1 MPRIAA
7 GKRREPAKRTRPRLT
22 HPRRSSIRASALSLA
37 GHPAERG
44 NPASR
49 TLGVSYLACASI
61 GEKSR
66 GGGRRVLSSIE
77 QAPRLV
83 DYKGLL
89 DQTPLLSLLQSMQAQ
104 RATGTLQVR
113 SGGEAFSLF
122 FLFGHLFH
130 AYGNGSQ
137 GEEAVFEPLAWRQGD
152 YTFDPKS
159 KLPTEETI
167 TAPTADILAEAKRRG
182 VPGAD
187 NGPVA
192 AIRSPAPPAAAP
204 APAAPVPHQV
214 SERAVVSQQPQVAP
228 QATAEEGPPPTELY
242 PLPVGKLVYESLKTA
257 FVDFPKLLRSLSTD
271 RLTGYLRLTGQ
282 ASRGMILFYQGS
294 LIESFYEG
302 GAVVSTGRTAFS
314 LFKNDVDRGE
324 GSMDVIELTAEV
336 VTAIYQLLTAPTI
349 LQGLLARFVDV
360 RALLQYLQEE
370 KIHGSLLVRAPDE
383 MGIILLRDGQL
394 LGAFTR
400 GQPQLVQDPEVVTR
414 LCADTKT
421 RIEVKA
427 VADLEEP
434 ASVSLEEML
443 AMTPSVPST
452 VYRPAPAPA
461 QAGSAA
467 QAPPPQRVPSYQ
479 PAPQPAQAPAAGEP
493 DIDWPSLMSQLNQMA
508 DNALQNRSKKVKEM
522 LGSTEHNVDALD
534 RTIDRI
540 SQTSIMFVDPARLTN
555 LANEMR
561 QLLEEQR

>member
-1 MPRIAA
+1 
-7 GKRREPAKRTRPRLT
+7 L
-22 HPRRSSIRASALSLA
+22 
-37 GHPAERG
+37 
-44 NPASR
+44 
-49 TLGVSYLACASI
+49 VST
-61 GEKSR
+61 
-66 GGGRRVLSSIE
+66 IE
-77 QAPRLV
+77 QAP
-83 DYKGLL
+83 GLL
-89 DQTPLLSLLQSMQAQ
+89 DNRGTLNQTPLLTLLQSKQAQ

-113 SGGEAFSLF
+113 NGGEAYSLF

-137 GEEAVFEPLAWRQGD
+137 GEDAVFTPLSWRQGD
-152 YTFDPKS
+152 YSFDPKS

-187 NGPVA
+187 NGPA
-192 AIRSPAPPAAAP
+192 PAREAQAPTQGTAPAPPP
-204 APAAPVPHQV
+204 PPQPQV
-214 SERAVVSQQPQVAP
+214 SERPVMSQPQAAQP
-228 QATAEEGPPPTELY
+228 PAEEGPPATELY

-257 FVDFPKLLRSLSTD
+257 FVDFPKLLRSLSSD
-271 RLTGYLRLTGQ
+271 RLTGYLRLTGL

-294 LIESFYEG
+294 LIESFYDG

-349 LQGLLARFVDV
+349 LQGLLARFVDI

-383 MGIILLRDGQL
+383 MGIVLLRDGEL

-400 GQPQLVQDPEVVTR
+400 GQPQLVQDPEIVTR
-414 LCADTKT
+414 LCADSKT

-443 AMTPSVPST
+443 AMTPSVAST
-452 VYRPAPAPA
+452 VYRPAPPPA
-461 QAGSAA
+461 QAGPAA
-467 QAPPPQRVPSYQ
+467 QPATPQRAPSYQ
-479 PAPQPAQAPAAGEP
+479 PAPQPAAPPAAGEP
-493 DIDWPSLMSQLNQMA
+493 DIDWASLMSQLNQMS

-522 LGSTEHNVDALD
+522 LGSTDHNVDSLD

>member
-1 MPRIAA
+1 MS
-7 GKRREPAKRTRPRLT
+7 T
-22 HPRRSSIRASALSLA
+22 
-37 GHPAERG
+37 
-44 NPASR
+44 
-49 TLGVSYLACASI
+49 
-61 GEKSR
+61 
-66 GGGRRVLSSIE
+66 IE
-77 QAPRLV
+77 QAP
-83 DYKGLL
+83 GLL
-89 DQTPLLSLLQSMQAQ
+89 DNRGTLNQTPLLTLLQSKQAQ

-113 SGGEAFSLF
+113 NGGEAYSLF

-137 GEEAVFEPLAWRQGD
+137 GEDAVFTPLSWRQGD
-152 YTFDPKS
+152 YSFDPKS

-187 NGPVA
+187 NGPA
-192 AIRSPAPPAAAP
+192 PAREAQAPTQAAAP
-204 APAAPVPHQV
+204 PPPPQPQV
-214 SERAVVSQQPQVAP
+214 SERPVVSQPAAAAQPPPAP
-228 QATAEEGPPPTELY
+228 EEGPPATELY

-257 FVDFPKLLRSLSTD
+257 FVDFPKLLRSLSSD
-271 RLTGYLRLTGQ
+271 RLTGYLRLTGL

-294 LIESFYEG
+294 LIESFYDG

-349 LQGLLARFVDV
+349 LQGLLARFVDI

-370 KIHGSLLVRAPDE
+370 KIHGSLLVRAPEE
-383 MGIILLRDGQL
+383 MGIVLLRDGQL

-414 LCADTKT
+414 LCADSKT

-443 AMTPSVPST
+443 AMTPSVAST
-452 VYRPAPAPA
+452 VYRPAPPPA
-461 QAGSAA
+461 QAGPAA
-467 QAPPPQRVPSYQ
+467 QPAAPQRVPSYQ
-479 PAPQPAQAPAAGEP
+479 PAPQPAAPPAAGEP
-493 DIDWPSLMSQLNQMA
+493 DIDWGSLMSQLNQMA

-522 LGSTEHNVDALD
+522 LASTDHNVDGLD

>member
-1 MPRIAA
+1 M
-7 GKRREPAKRTRPRLT
+7 
-22 HPRRSSIRASALSLA
+22 
-37 GHPAERG
+37 
-44 NPASR
+44 
-49 TLGVSYLACASI
+49 
-61 GEKSR
+61 
-66 GGGRRVLSSIE
+66 SSIE

-83 DYKGLL
+83 DNKGSL
-89 DQTPLLSLLQSMQAQ
+89 DSTPLLSLLQSMQAQ

-113 SGGEAFSLF
+113 NGGEAFSLF

-182 VPGAD
+182 VPGASD
-187 NGPVA
+187 NGAVA
-192 AIRSPAPPAAAP
+192 AARP
-204 APAAPVPHQV
+204 APAAAAAPPPPAAPA
-214 SERAVVSQQPQVAP
+214 SERPVVSQQQPAA
-228 QATAEEGPPPTELY
+228 QAQPTPDDGPPATELY

-257 FVDFPKLLRSLSTD
+257 FVDFPKLLRSLSAD
-271 RLTGYLRLTGQ
+271 HLTGYLRLTGA

-294 LIESFYEG
+294 LIESFYDG

-324 GSMDVIELTAEV
+324 GSMDVIELSAEV

-383 MGIILLRDGQL
+383 MGIVLLRDGAL

-400 GQPQLVQDPEVVTR
+400 GQPQLVQDPEIVTR
-414 LCADTKT
+414 LCADSKT

-434 ASVSLEEML
+434 ESVSLEEML
-443 AMTPSVPST
+443 AMTPSVAAT
-452 VYRPAPAPA
+452 TYRPAPAQPA
-461 QAGSAA
+461 ATSTPAAPSAPRA
-467 QAPPPQRVPSYQ
+467 QSYQ
-479 PAPQPAQAPAAGEP
+479 PAPAPAPPESNEP
-493 DIDWPSLMSQLNQMA
+493 DIDWSALMSQLNQMA
-508 DNALQNRSKKVKEM
+508 DAALQNRSKKVKEM
-522 LGSTEHNVDALD
+522 LASTEHNLDGLD

-555 LANEMR
+555 LANDMR
-561 QLLEEQR
+561 QLVEEQR

>member
-1 MPRIAA
+1 
-7 GKRREPAKRTRPRLT
+7 
-22 HPRRSSIRASALSLA
+22 
-37 GHPAERG
+37 
-44 NPASR
+44 
-49 TLGVSYLACASI
+49 V
-61 GEKSR
+61 
-66 GGGRRVLSSIE
+66 SSIE

-83 DYKGLL
+83 DYKGSL
-89 DQTPLLSLLQSMQAQ
+89 DSTPLLSLLQSMQAQ

-113 SGGEAFSLF
+113 NGGEAFSLF

-182 VPGAD
+182 VPGASD
-187 NGPVA
+187 NGTVA
-192 AIRSPAPPAAAP
+192 AATRPAP
-204 APAAPVPHQV
+204 APAAQPAPQPQV
-214 SERAVVSQQPQVAP
+214 NERPVVSQQLPPAP
-228 QATAEEGPPPTELY
+228 TAPAQPTPEDGPPATELY

-257 FVDFPKLLRSLSTD
+257 FVDFPKLLRSLSSD
-271 RLTGYLRLTGQ
+271 HLTGYLRLTGA

-294 LIESFYEG
+294 LIESFYDG

-324 GSMDVIELTAEV
+324 GSMDVIELSAEV

-360 RALLQYLQEE
+360 RALLAYLQEE

-383 MGIILLRDGQL
+383 MGIVLLRDGAL

-400 GQPQLVQDPEVVTR
+400 GQPQLMQDPEIVTR
-414 LCADTKT
+414 LCADAKT

-434 ASVSLEEML
+434 ESVSLEEML
-443 AMTPSVPST
+443 AMTPSVPAT
-452 VYRPAPAPA
+452 TYRPAPA
-461 QAGSAA
+461 
-467 QAPPPQRVPSYQ
+467 Q
-479 PAPQPAQAPAAGEP
+479 PAASPAPAAPSAPRAQNYQPTPAPAAPASNEP
-493 DIDWPSLMSQLNQMA
+493 DIDWPALMSQLNQMA
-508 DNALQNRSKKVKEM
+508 DAALQNRSKKVKEM
-522 LGSTEHNVDALD
+522 LASTEHNLDGLD

-561 QLLEEQR
+561 QLVEEQR

>member
-1 MPRIAA
+1 V
-7 GKRREPAKRTRPRLT
+7 
-22 HPRRSSIRASALSLA
+22 
-37 GHPAERG
+37 
-44 NPASR
+44 
-49 TLGVSYLACASI
+49 VS
-61 GEKSR
+61 
-66 GGGRRVLSSIE
+66 
-77 QAPRLV
+77 Q
-83 DYKGLL
+83 
-89 DQTPLLSLLQSMQAQ
+89 
-104 RATGTLQVR
+104 
-113 SGGEAFSLF
+113 
-122 FLFGHLFH
+122 
-130 AYGNGSQ
+130 
-137 GEEAVFEPLAWRQGD
+137 
-152 YTFDPKS
+152 
-159 KLPTEETI
+159 
-167 TAPTADILAEAKRRG
+167 
-182 VPGAD
+182 
-187 NGPVA
+187 PVA
-192 AIRSPAPPAAAP
+192 AQPPPAP
-204 APAAPVPHQV
+204 
-214 SERAVVSQQPQVAP
+214 
-228 QATAEEGPPPTELY
+228 EEGPPPTELY

-257 FVDFPKLLRSLSTD
+257 FVDFPKLLRSLSSD

-294 LIESFYEG
+294 LIESFYDG

-324 GSMDVIELTAEV
+324 GSMDVIELSAEV

-349 LQGLLARFVDV
+349 LQGLLARFVDI

-370 KIHGSLLVRAPDE
+370 KIHGSLLVRAPEE

-400 GQPQLVQDPEVVTR
+400 GQPQLMQDPEIVTR
-414 LCADTKT
+414 LCADSKT

-452 VYRPAPAPA
+452 VYRPAPPA
-461 QAGSAA
+461 GAAAA
-467 QAPPPQRVPSYQ
+467 QPTAVARVPSFQ
-479 PAPQPAQAPAAGEP
+479 PAPQPVQPPAAGEP
-493 DIDWPSLMSQLNQMA
+493 DVDWPSLMSQLNQMA

-522 LGSTEHNVDALD
+522 LASTEHNMDALD

>member
-1 MPRIAA
+1 M
-7 GKRREPAKRTRPRLT
+7 
-22 HPRRSSIRASALSLA
+22 
-37 GHPAERG
+37 
-44 NPASR
+44 
-49 TLGVSYLACASI
+49 
-61 GEKSR
+61 
-66 GGGRRVLSSIE
+66 SSIE
-77 QAPRLV
+77 QAPRIL
-83 DYKGLL
+83 DYKGSL
-89 DQTPLLSLLQSMQAQ
+89 DQTPLLALLQSMQAQ

-113 SGGEAFSLF
+113 HAGEAFSLF

-130 AYGNGSQ
+130 AYGNGTQ
-137 GEEAVFEPLAWRQGD
+137 GEDAVFAPLGWRQGD

-192 AIRSPAPPAAAP
+192 VRSAPAPAP
-204 APAAPVPHQV
+204 APAAPAAPVSPTSPV
-214 SERAVVSQQPQVAP
+214 SERAVVSAQPALAP
-228 QATAEEGPPPTELY
+228 QAAPQEGPPATELY

-257 FVDFPKLLRSLSTD
+257 FVDFPKLLRSLSAD

-294 LIESFYEG
+294 LIESFYDG
-302 GAVVSTGRTAFS
+302 GAVVTTGRTAFS

-324 GSMDVIELTAEV
+324 GSMDVIELSSEV

-349 LQGLLARFVDV
+349 LQGLMARFVDV

-370 KIHGSLLVRAPDE
+370 KIHGSLLVRAPEE
-383 MGIILLRDGQL
+383 MGIVLLRDGQL

-400 GQPQLVQDPEVVTR
+400 GQPQLVTDPEIVTR
-414 LCADTKT
+414 LCSEPKT

-443 AMTPSVPST
+443 TTTPSVPAT
-452 VYRPAPAPA
+452 VYRPTSAAPAPA
-461 QAGSAA
+461 PVA
-467 QAPPPQRVPSYQ
+467 APPAAPRSPAFQ
-479 PAPQPAQAPAAGEP
+479 PAAPHPAPVSAES
-493 DIDWPSLMSQLNQMA
+493 DVDWDALMSQLNQMA
-508 DNALQNRSKKVKEM
+508 DSALQNRSKKVKEM
-522 LGSTEHNVDALD
+522 LASTDHNLDALD
-534 RTIDRI
+534 RTVDRI

-555 LANEMR
+555 LANDMR
-561 QLLEEQR
+561 QLVEEQR

>member
-1 MPRIAA
+1 
-7 GKRREPAKRTRPRLT
+7 
-22 HPRRSSIRASALSLA
+22 
-37 GHPAERG
+37 
-44 NPASR
+44 
-49 TLGVSYLACASI
+49 
-61 GEKSR
+61 
-66 GGGRRVLSSIE
+66 LSSIE
-77 QAPRLV
+77 QAPRLL
-83 DYKGLL
+83 DYKGSL

-113 SGGEAFSLF
+113 NGGEAFSLF

-130 AYGNGSQ
+130 AYGDGSQ

-167 TAPTADILAEAKRRG
+167 TAPTADILAEARRRG
-182 VPGAD
+182 VPGAE

-192 AIRSPAPPAAAP
+192 PVRAAP
-204 APAAPVPHQV
+204 APAPPVHAAPAPPPQV
-214 SERAVVSQQPQVAP
+214 SERPVVSQQPAAP
-228 QATAEEGPPPTELY
+228 PPPPAEEAPPPTELY

-257 FVDFPKLLRSLSTD
+257 FVDFPKLLRSLSSD

-294 LIESFYEG
+294 LIESFYDG

-324 GSMDVIELTAEV
+324 GSMDVIELSPEV

-349 LQGLLARFVDV
+349 LQGLLARFVDI
-360 RALLQYLQEE
+360 RALLEYLQEE

-383 MGIILLRDGQL
+383 MGIVLLRDGQL

-400 GQPQLVQDPEVVTR
+400 GQPQLMQDPEIVTR
-414 LCADTKT
+414 LCADPKT

-434 ASVSLEEML
+434 ASVSLEDML
-443 AMTPSVPST
+443 AVTPSVPAT
-452 VYRPAPAPA
+452 VYR
-461 QAGSAA
+461 S
-467 QAPPPQRVPSYQ
+467 APPVAPHAAAPVASVPRAPSYQ
-479 PAPQPAQAPAAGEP
+479 PSAPPPAAASAEP

-522 LGSTEHNVDALD
+522 LGTTEHNLDALD

-561 QLLEEQR
+561 QLVEDQR

>member
-1 MPRIAA
+1 
-7 GKRREPAKRTRPRLT
+7 
-22 HPRRSSIRASALSLA
+22 
-37 GHPAERG
+37 
-44 NPASR
+44 
-49 TLGVSYLACASI
+49 V
-61 GEKSR
+61 
-66 GGGRRVLSSIE
+66 SSIE

-83 DYKGLL
+83 DYKGSL
-89 DQTPLLSLLQSMQAQ
+89 DSTPLLSLLQSMQAQ

-113 SGGEAFSLF
+113 NGGEAFSLF

-130 AYGNGSQ
+130 AYGDGSQ

-192 AIRSPAPPAAAP
+192 AARPAPTPAPSAPPAQP
-204 APAAPVPHQV
+204 APQV
-214 SERAVVSQQPQVAP
+214 SERPVMSQQAP
-228 QATAEEGPPPTELY
+228 TAQTQAAPEEGPPATELY

-257 FVDFPKLLRSLSTD
+257 FVDFPKLLRSLSSD

-294 LIESFYEG
+294 LIESFYDG

-324 GSMDVIELTAEV
+324 GSMDVIELSAEV

-370 KIHGSLLVRAPDE
+370 KIHGSLLVRAPEE
-383 MGIILLRDGQL
+383 MGIVLLRDGQL

-400 GQPQLVQDPEVVTR
+400 GQPQLMQDPEIVTR
-414 LCADTKT
+414 LCADSKT

-443 AMTPSVPST
+443 AMTPSVAAT
-452 VYRPAPAPA
+452 VYRPAAPPAPA
-461 QAGSAA
+461 APSAPA
-467 QAPPPQRVPSYQ
+467 AAPQRAQNYQ
-479 PAPQPAQAPAAGEP
+479 PAPQAAAPPANEP

-508 DNALQNRSKKVKEM
+508 DTALQNRSKKVKEM
-522 LGSTEHNVDALD
+522 LASTEHNIDAVD

-561 QLLEEQR
+561 QLVEEQR

>member
-7 GKRREPAKRTRPRLT
+7 RKRRGPAKRTRPRLT

-66 GGGRRVLSSIE
+66 GGGRLFLSSIE

-83 DYKGLL
+83 DYKGSL

-104 RATGTLQVR
+104 RAPGTLQVR

-152 YTFDPKS
+152 YSFDPKS

-192 AIRSPAPPAAAP
+192 AIRSPAPQATSPAAA
-204 APAAPVPHQV
+204 APVAPQV
-214 SERAVVSQQPQVAP
+214 SERPVVSQPPQVAAQP
-228 QATAEEGPPPTELY
+228 TAEEGPPPTELY

-294 LIESFYEG
+294 LIESFYDG

-383 MGIILLRDGQL
+383 MGIVLLRDGQL

-400 GQPQLVQDPEVVTR
+400 GQPQLVQDPEIVTR
-414 LCADTKT
+414 LCADSKT

-443 AMTPSVPST
+443 AMTPSVPAA
-452 VYRPAPAPA
+452 VYRPAPAAAPA
-461 QAGSAA
+461 ASAPAASAPRA
-467 QAPPPQRVPSYQ
+467 QSFQPAAPPP
-479 PAPQPAQAPAAGEP
+479 AASAEP

-522 LGSTEHNVDALD
+522 LGSTEHNLDALD

-561 QLLEEQR
+561 QLVEDQR

>member
-1 MPRIAA
+1 
-7 GKRREPAKRTRPRLT
+7 
-22 HPRRSSIRASALSLA
+22 
-37 GHPAERG
+37 
-44 NPASR
+44 
-49 TLGVSYLACASI
+49 V
-61 GEKSR
+61 
-66 GGGRRVLSSIE
+66 SSIE

-83 DYKGLL
+83 DYKGSL
-89 DQTPLLSLLQSMQAQ
+89 DSTPLLSLLQSMQAQ

-113 SGGEAFSLF
+113 NGGEAFSLF

-182 VPGAD
+182 VPGASD
-187 NGPVA
+187 NGSVAAARPAPAPVA
-192 AIRSPAPPAAAP
+192 
-204 APAAPVPHQV
+204 APAAPPV
-214 SERAVVSQQPQVAP
+214 SERPVMSQQQPAP
-228 QATAEEGPPPTELY
+228 AGQAEPAPDDGPPATELY

-257 FVDFPKLLRSLSTD
+257 FVDFPKLLRSLSAD
-271 RLTGYLRLTGQ
+271 HLTGYLRLTGL

-294 LIESFYEG
+294 LIESFYDG

-324 GSMDVIELTAEV
+324 GSMDVIELSAEV

-360 RALLQYLQEE
+360 RALLGYLQEE

-383 MGIILLRDGQL
+383 MGIVLLRDGVM

-400 GQPQLVQDPEVVTR
+400 GQPLLVQDPEIVTR
-414 LCADTKT
+414 LCADSKT

-434 ASVSLEEML
+434 ESVSLEEML
-443 AMTPSVPST
+443 AMTPSVAAT
-452 VYRPAPAPA
+452 TYRPAPAQPA
-461 QAGSAA
+461 AA
-467 QAPPPQRVPSYQ
+467 PATAAPTASRAQSYQ
-479 PAPQPAQAPAAGEP
+479 PAPSPAPAPASSNEP
-493 DIDWPSLMSQLNQMA
+493 DIDWNALMSQLNQMA
-508 DNALQNRSKKVKEM
+508 DAALQNRSKKVKEM
-522 LGSTEHNVDALD
+522 LASTEHNVDGLD

-561 QLLEEQR
+561 QLVEEQR

>member
-1 MPRIAA
+1 
-7 GKRREPAKRTRPRLT
+7 
-22 HPRRSSIRASALSLA
+22 
-37 GHPAERG
+37 
-44 NPASR
+44 
-49 TLGVSYLACASI
+49 V
-61 GEKSR
+61 
-66 GGGRRVLSSIE
+66 SSIE

-83 DYKGLL
+83 DYKGAL

-113 SGGEAFSLF
+113 NGGEAFSLF

-192 AIRSPAPPAAAP
+192 AARPAPAPAPAPSQTAPAAAP
-204 APAAPVPHQV
+204 APQV
-214 SERAVVSQQPQVAP
+214 SERPAVSPPAAAAQPAP
-228 QATAEEGPPPTELY
+228 EEGPPATELY

-294 LIESFYEG
+294 LIESFYDG

-324 GSMDVIELTAEV
+324 GSMDVIELSAEV

-414 LCADTKT
+414 LCADSKT

-443 AMTPSVPST
+443 AMTPSVQAT
-452 VYRPAPAPA
+452 VYRPAAPQAAAAPA
-461 QAGSAA
+461 QA
-467 QAPPPQRVPSYQ
+467 
-479 PAPQPAQAPAAGEP
+479 APAAPRGQTYQPPPPAAPPAGPEP
-493 DIDWPSLMSQLNQMA
+493 DIDWPALMSQLNQMA
-508 DNALQNRSKKVKEM
+508 DAALQNRSKKVKEM
-522 LGSTEHNVDALD
+522 LASTEHTADGLD

-561 QLLEEQR
+561 QLVEEQR

>member
-1 MPRIAA
+1 V
-7 GKRREPAKRTRPRLT
+7 
-22 HPRRSSIRASALSLA
+22 SS
-37 GHPAERG
+37 
-44 NPASR
+44 
-49 TLGVSYLACASI
+49 T
-61 GEKSR
+61 
-66 GGGRRVLSSIE
+66 E
-77 QAPRLV
+77 QAPRLL
-83 DYKGLL
+83 DYKGSLNE
-89 DQTPLLSLLQSMQAQ
+89 TPLLSLLQSMQAQ

-113 SGGEAFSLF
+113 NGGEAFSLF

-130 AYGNGSQ
+130 AYGDGSQ
-137 GEEAVFEPLAWRQGD
+137 GEEAVFAPLGWQQGD
-152 YTFDPKS
+152 YSFDPKS

-182 VPGAD
+182 VPGSQ
-187 NGPVA
+187 NGGQPA
-192 AIRSPAPPAAAP
+192 ASRPAPPQQAAQPQPPPPPTPAP
-204 APAAPVPHQV
+204 APVKSADRSAMSQPMSAQEPVPDGV
-214 SERAVVSQQPQVAP
+214 PA
-228 QATAEEGPPPTELY
+228 TELY

-257 FVDFPKLLRSLSTD
+257 FVDFPKLLRSLSAD

-282 ASRGMILFYQGS
+282 SSRGMILFYQGS
-294 LIESFYEG
+294 LIESFYDG
-302 GAVVSTGRTAFS
+302 GAVVTTGRTAFS

-370 KIHGSLLVRAPDE
+370 QLHGSLLVRAPDE
-383 MGIILLRDGQL
+383 MGIVLLRGGTL

-414 LCADTKT
+414 LCADPKT

-434 ASVSLEEML
+434 ESVSLEEML
-443 AMTPSVPST
+443 AMAPGVPAQ
-452 VYRPAPAPA
+452 VYRPTPAPAPA
-461 QAGSAA
+461 PSAA
-467 QAPPPQRVPSYQ
+467 APSPAAQRAPAYQQ
-479 PAPQPAQAPAAGEP
+479 PAEEPARSGGGEP
-493 DIDWPSLMSQLNQMA
+493 EIDWQSLMNELNSMA

-522 LGSTEHNVDALD
+522 LATTEHTLDSLD

-561 QLLEEQR
+561 QVVEEQR

>member
-1 MPRIAA
+1 
-7 GKRREPAKRTRPRLT
+7 
-22 HPRRSSIRASALSLA
+22 
-37 GHPAERG
+37 
-44 NPASR
+44 
-49 TLGVSYLACASI
+49 VST
-61 GEKSR
+61 
-66 GGGRRVLSSIE
+66 IE
-77 QAPRLV
+77 QAP
-83 DYKGLL
+83 GLL
-89 DQTPLLSLLQSMQAQ
+89 DNKGSLNQTPLLTLLQSKQAQ

-113 SGGEAFSLF
+113 NGGEAYSLF

-137 GEEAVFEPLAWRQGD
+137 GEEAVFTPLSWRQGD
-152 YTFDPKS
+152 YSFDPKS

-182 VPGAD
+182 VPGAE
-187 NGPVA
+187 NGPA
-192 AIRSPAPPAAAP
+192 PAREAPPAQAVAP
-204 APAAPVPHQV
+204 APQAGSSQPQPQV
-214 SERAVVSQQPQVAP
+214 KERPMVSQQPAAAQPPPAP
-228 QATAEEGPPPTELY
+228 QEGPPATELY

-257 FVDFPKLLRSLSTD
+257 FVDFPKLLRSLSSD
-271 RLTGYLRLTGQ
+271 RLTGYLRLTGL

-294 LIESFYEG
+294 LIESFYDG

-324 GSMDVIELTAEV
+324 GSMDVIELSPEV

-349 LQGLLARFVDV
+349 LQGLLARFVDI

-383 MGIILLRDGQL
+383 MGIVLLRDGQL

-400 GQPQLVQDPEVVTR
+400 GQPQLMQDPELVTR
-414 LCADTKT
+414 LCADSKT

-452 VYRPAPAPA
+452 VYRPAP
-461 QAGSAA
+461 
-467 QAPPPQRVPSYQ
+467 PPPQAGPAAQPAAPPRVPSYQ
-479 PAPQPAQAPAAGEP
+479 PAPQPAQPPAAGEP

-522 LGSTEHNVDALD
+522 LASTEHSTDALD

>member
-1 MPRIAA
+1 MPRIAVR
-7 GKRREPAKRTRPRLT
+7 KRRGPAKRTRPRLT

-49 TLGVSYLACASI
+49 TLGVSYLTCRSI

-66 GGGRRVLSSIE
+66 GGGRLFLSSIE

-83 DYKGLL
+83 DYKGSL

-182 VPGAD
+182 GPGAA

-192 AIRSPAPPAAAP
+192 AVRSPAASTPAPAAAAP
-204 APAAPVPHQV
+204 AAPQV
-214 SERAVVSQQPQVAP
+214 SERSVVSQQPQAAP
-228 QATAEEGPPPTELY
+228 QPAAEDTAPPTELY

-257 FVDFPKLLRSLSTD
+257 FVDFPKLLRSLSSD

-294 LIESFYEG
+294 LIESFYDG

-370 KIHGSLLVRAPDE
+370 KIHGSLLVRAPEE

-400 GQPQLVQDPEVVTR
+400 GQPQLMQDPEIVTR

-443 AMTPSVPST
+443 AMTPSVPAT
-452 VYRPAPAPA
+452 VYRPAP
-461 QAGSAA
+461 
-467 QAPPPQRVPSYQ
+467 PQPSTA
-479 PAPQPAQAPAAGEP
+479 PAPQAAPRAQPRAPAPPAAAPASAEP
-493 DIDWPSLMSQLNQMA
+493 DIDWPSLMSQLSQMA
-508 DNALQNRSKKVKEM
+508 DSALQSRSKKVKEM
-522 LGSTEHNVDALD
+522 LSSTEHNVDALD

>member
-1 MPRIAA
+1 
-7 GKRREPAKRTRPRLT
+7 
-22 HPRRSSIRASALSLA
+22 
-37 GHPAERG
+37 
-44 NPASR
+44 
-49 TLGVSYLACASI
+49 V
-61 GEKSR
+61 
-66 GGGRRVLSSIE
+66 SSIE

-83 DYKGLL
+83 DYKGSL
-89 DQTPLLSLLQSMQAQ
+89 DSTPLLSLLQSMQAQ

-113 SGGEAFSLF
+113 NGGEAFSLF

-182 VPGAD
+182 VPGASD
-187 NGPVA
+187 NGSGA
-192 AIRSPAPPAAAP
+192 AAVRPAQAPAAPPAAP
-204 APAAPVPHQV
+204 PTQV
-214 SERAVVSQQPQVAP
+214 NERPVVSQQTPPAT
-228 QATAEEGPPPTELY
+228 QAQAVPDDGPPATELY

-257 FVDFPKLLRSLSTD
+257 FVDFPKLLRSLSAD
-271 RLTGYLRLTGQ
+271 HLTGYLRLTGA

-294 LIESFYEG
+294 LIESFYDG

-324 GSMDVIELTAEV
+324 GSMDVIELSAEV

-383 MGIILLRDGQL
+383 MGIVLLRDGGL

-400 GQPQLVQDPEVVTR
+400 GQPQLMQDPEIVTR
-414 LCADTKT
+414 LCADPKT

-434 ASVSLEEML
+434 ESVSLEEML
-443 AMTPSVPST
+443 AMTPSVPAT
-452 VYRPAPAPA
+452 TYRPAPSPGAAATVPATPAAPRTQNYQPATPPAPA
-461 QAGSAA
+461 QA
-467 QAPPPQRVPSYQ
+467 
-479 PAPQPAQAPAAGEP
+479 AGDES
-493 DIDWPSLMSQLNQMA
+493 DIDWPALMSQLNQMA
-508 DNALQNRSKKVKEM
+508 DAALQNRSKKVKEM
-522 LGSTEHNVDALD
+522 LASTEHNLDGLD

-561 QLLEEQR
+561 QLVEEQR

>member
-1 MPRIAA
+1 
-7 GKRREPAKRTRPRLT
+7 
-22 HPRRSSIRASALSLA
+22 
-37 GHPAERG
+37 
-44 NPASR
+44 
-49 TLGVSYLACASI
+49 
-61 GEKSR
+61 
-66 GGGRRVLSSIE
+66 
-77 QAPRLV
+77 
-83 DYKGLL
+83 
-89 DQTPLLSLLQSMQAQ
+89 MQAQ

-113 SGGEAFSLF
+113 NGGEAFSLF

-130 AYGNGSQ
+130 AYGDGSQ

-187 NGPVA
+187 SNGPVA
-192 AIRSPAPPAAAP
+192 AARPAP
-204 APAAPVPHQV
+204 APAAPAAPQV
-214 SERAVVSQQPQVAP
+214 SERPVVSQQAQQQTPAPAP
-228 QATAEEGPPPTELY
+228 QAVPDEGPPATELY

-257 FVDFPKLLRSLSTD
+257 FVDFPKLLRSLSSD

-294 LIESFYEG
+294 LIESFYDG

-324 GSMDVIELTAEV
+324 GSMDVIELSSEV

-349 LQGLLARFVDV
+349 LQGLLARFVDI

-383 MGIILLRDGQL
+383 MGIVLLRDGQL

-400 GQPQLVQDPEVVTR
+400 GQPQLVQDPEIVTR
-414 LCADTKT
+414 LCADSKT

-443 AMTPSVPST
+443 AMTPSVAAT
-452 VYRPAPAPA
+452 VYRPTAPQAPAVPA
-461 QAGSAA
+461 AA
-467 QAPPPQRVPSYQ
+467 PAAAPQRTQNYQ
-479 PAPQPAQAPAAGEP
+479 PAQSPAPTANEP
-493 DIDWPSLMSQLNQMA
+493 DIDWGSLMSQLNQMA

-522 LGSTEHNVDALD
+522 LASTEHTLDALD

-561 QLLEEQR
+561 QLVEEQR

>member
-1 MPRIAA
+1 MPCQLTPAL
-7 GKRREPAKRTRPRLT
+7 GKSRHNA
-22 HPRRSSIRASALSLA
+22 SLA
-37 GHPAERG
+37 VR
-44 NPASR
+44 
-49 TLGVSYLACASI
+49 LSYLACASI

-66 GGGRRVLSSIE
+66 GGGRLFLSSIE

-83 DYKGLL
+83 DYKGSL

-137 GEEAVFEPLAWRQGD
+137 GEEAVFEPLSWRQGD
-152 YTFDPKS
+152 YSFDPKS

-187 NGPVA
+187 NGPAPARGSAPAQA
-192 AIRSPAPPAAAP
+192 AAHTTSAPPQP
-204 APAAPVPHQV
+204 QV
-214 SERAVVSQQPQVAP
+214 SERPVVSQPPPAAQPTPAP
-228 QATAEEGPPPTELY
+228 EEGPPPTELY

-257 FVDFPKLLRSLSTD
+257 FVDFPKLLRSLSSD
-271 RLTGYLRLTGQ
+271 RLTGYLRLTGL

-294 LIESFYEG
+294 LIESFYDG

-324 GSMDVIELTAEV
+324 GSMDVIELSSEV

-370 KIHGSLLVRAPDE
+370 KIHGSLLVRAPEE
-383 MGIILLRDGQL
+383 MGIVLLRDGQL

-400 GQPQLVQDPEVVTR
+400 GQPQLMQDPEIVTR
-414 LCADTKT
+414 LCADSKT

-427 VADLEEP
+427 VADLEGP
-434 ASVSLEEML
+434 ASVSLEELL

-452 VYRPAPAPA
+452 VYRPAA
-461 QAGSAA
+461 Q
-467 QAPPPQRVPSYQ
+467 
-479 PAPQPAQAPAAGEP
+479 QAPAAPAGATPQQHAPAPAAAAPVSAEP

-508 DNALQNRSKKVKEM
+508 DSALQSRSKKVKEM
-522 LGSTEHNVDALD
+522 LSSTEHNVDALD

>member
-1 MPRIAA
+1 M
-7 GKRREPAKRTRPRLT
+7 
-22 HPRRSSIRASALSLA
+22 
-37 GHPAERG
+37 
-44 NPASR
+44 
-49 TLGVSYLACASI
+49 
-61 GEKSR
+61 
-66 GGGRRVLSSIE
+66 SSIE

-83 DYKGLL
+83 DYKGSL
-89 DQTPLLSLLQSMQAQ
+89 DSTPLLSLLQSMQAQ

-113 SGGEAFSLF
+113 NGGEAFSLF

-182 VPGAD
+182 VPGASD

-192 AIRSPAPPAAAP
+192 AARPAPAP
-204 APAAPVPHQV
+204 APAAAAPPQPQV
-214 SERAVVSQQPQVAP
+214 SERPVVSQQAPAAQPQP
-228 QATAEEGPPPTELY
+228 GPDDGPPATELY

-257 FVDFPKLLRSLSTD
+257 FVDFPKLLRSLSSD
-271 RLTGYLRLTGQ
+271 HLTGYLRLTGA

-294 LIESFYEG
+294 LIESFYDG

-324 GSMDVIELTAEV
+324 GSMDVIELSAEV

-383 MGIILLRDGQL
+383 MGIVLLRDGGL

-400 GQPQLVQDPEVVTR
+400 GQPQLMQDPEIVTR
-414 LCADTKT
+414 LCADPKT

-434 ASVSLEEML
+434 ESVSLEEML
-443 AMTPSVPST
+443 AMTPSIPST
-452 VYRPAPAPA
+452 TYRPAPSQPASSAAAAPA
-461 QAGSAA
+461 APRA
-467 QAPPPQRVPSYQ
+467 QNYQ
-479 PAPQPAQAPAAGEP
+479 PAPAPPPAQPATDESN
-493 DIDWPSLMSQLNQMA
+493 IDWSALMSQLNQMA
-508 DNALQNRSKKVKEM
+508 DAALANRSKKVKEM
-522 LGSTEHNVDALD
+522 LASTDHSVDGLD

-561 QLLEEQR
+561 QLVEEQR

>member
-1 MPRIAA
+1 
-7 GKRREPAKRTRPRLT
+7 
-22 HPRRSSIRASALSLA
+22 
-37 GHPAERG
+37 
-44 NPASR
+44 
-49 TLGVSYLACASI
+49 VST
-61 GEKSR
+61 
-66 GGGRRVLSSIE
+66 IE
-77 QAPRLV
+77 QAP
-83 DYKGLL
+83 GLL
-89 DQTPLLSLLQSMQAQ
+89 DNKGSLNQTPLLTLLQSKQAQ

-113 SGGEAFSLF
+113 NGGEAYSLF

-137 GEEAVFEPLAWRQGD
+137 GEEAVFTPLSWRQGD
-152 YTFDPKS
+152 YSFDPKS

-182 VPGAD
+182 VPGAE
-187 NGPVA
+187 NGPAPAREAPAAAQAVA
-192 AIRSPAPPAAAP
+192 PAPPAP
-204 APAAPVPHQV
+204 QV
-214 SERAVVSQQPQVAP
+214 KERQMVSQQPAAAQPPAVP
-228 QATAEEGPPPTELY
+228 EEGPPATELY

-257 FVDFPKLLRSLSTD
+257 FVDFPKLLRSLSSD
-271 RLTGYLRLTGQ
+271 RLTGYLRLTGL

-294 LIESFYEG
+294 LIESFYDG

-324 GSMDVIELTAEV
+324 GSMDVIELSSEV

-349 LQGLLARFVDV
+349 LQGLLARFVDI

-400 GQPQLVQDPEVVTR
+400 GQPQLMQDPELVTR
-414 LCADTKT
+414 LCADSKT

-452 VYRPAPAPA
+452 VYRPAP
-461 QAGSAA
+461 
-467 QAPPPQRVPSYQ
+467 PPPQAGPAAQPAAPPRVPSYQ
-479 PAPQPAQAPAAGEP
+479 PASQPAQPPAAGEP

-522 LGSTEHNVDALD
+522 LASTEHNMDALD

>member
-1 MPRIAA
+1 
-7 GKRREPAKRTRPRLT
+7 
-22 HPRRSSIRASALSLA
+22 
-37 GHPAERG
+37 
-44 NPASR
+44 
-49 TLGVSYLACASI
+49 
-61 GEKSR
+61 
-66 GGGRRVLSSIE
+66 
-77 QAPRLV
+77 
-83 DYKGLL
+83 
-89 DQTPLLSLLQSMQAQ
+89 MQAQ

-113 SGGEAFSLF
+113 NGGEAFSLF

-137 GEEAVFEPLAWRQGD
+137 GEDAVFQPLTWRQGD
-152 YTFDPKS
+152 YSFDPKS

-167 TAPTADILAEAKRRG
+167 TAPTADILAEARRRG
-182 VPGAD
+182 LPGAD
-187 NGPVA
+187 NSQA
-192 AIRSPAPPAAAP
+192 AAAQAGVAAAP
-204 APAAPVPHQV
+204 PPSPAMA
-214 SERAVVSQQPQVAP
+214 ERPITSPIIV
-228 QATAEEGPPPTELY
+228 QAQPPPAEQPATELY

-257 FVDFPKLLRSLSTD
+257 FVDFPKLLRSLSSD

-294 LIESFYEG
+294 LIESFYDG

-324 GSMDVIELTAEV
+324 GSMDVIELTPEV

-360 RALLQYLQEE
+360 KALLEYLQEE
-370 KIHGSLLVRAPDE
+370 QIHGSLLVRAPDE
-383 MGIILLRDGQL
+383 MGIVLLRGGQL

-400 GQPQLVQDPEVVTR
+400 GQPQLVQQPDIVTK
-414 LCADTKT
+414 LCSEPKT

-443 AMTPSVPST
+443 ATATAIPAA
-452 VYRPAPAPA
+452 VYRSSPGAPAPLA
-461 QAGSAA
+461 S
-467 QAPPPQRVPSYQ
+467 PPQAVRSPHAQ
-479 PAPQPAQAPAAGEP
+479 PVEAAAPAAAGPEP
-493 DIDWPSLMSQLNQMA
+493 EVDWQTLMNQLYQMA

-522 LGSTEHNVDALD
+522 LASTEHNLDAVD
-534 RTIDRI
+534 RTIDRV
-540 SQTSIMFVDPARLTN
+540 SQTSIMFVDPTRLTN

-561 QLLEEQR
+561 QVLEEQR

>member
-1 MPRIAA
+1 LDN
-7 GKRREPAKRTRPRLT
+7 K
-22 HPRRSSIRASALSLA
+22 
-37 GHPAERG
+37 
-44 NPASR
+44 
-49 TLGVSYLACASI
+49 
-61 GEKSR
+61 
-66 GGGRRVLSSIE
+66 SSIE
-77 QAPRLV
+77 QTPRLL
-83 DYKGLL
+83 DYKGSL

-113 SGGEAFSLF
+113 NGGEAFSLF

-137 GEEAVFEPLAWRQGD
+137 GEDAVFEPLGWQQGD
-152 YTFDPKS
+152 YIFDPKS

-187 NGPVA
+187 NNSGVGVRQSQPYVQA
-192 AIRSPAPPAAAP
+192 AQSAPPP
-204 APAAPVPHQV
+204 APAAQRPVV
-214 SERAVVSQQPQVAP
+214 TQPVAP
-228 QATAEEGPPPTELY
+228 PPEETPPPTELY

-257 FVDFPKLLRSLSTD
+257 FVDFPKLLRSLSAD

-294 LIESFYEG
+294 LIESFYDG

-324 GSMDVIELTAEV
+324 GSMDVIELSAEV

-349 LQGLLARFVDV
+349 LTGLLARFVDV

-370 KIHGSLLVRAPDE
+370 QIHGSLLVRAPEE
-383 MGIILLRDGQL
+383 MGIILLRGGEL

-414 LCADTKT
+414 LCADSKT

-443 AMTPSVPST
+443 AMTPSVPAT
-452 VYRPAPAPA
+452 VYRAN
-461 QAGSAA
+461 
-467 QAPPPQRVPSYQ
+467 PPPQPVAQPVVVQQVRPPAYQ
-479 PAPQPAQAPAAGEP
+479 PAAPQQQAPVDNESN
-493 DIDWPSLMSQLNQMA
+493 IDWGSLMGQLNQMA

-522 LGSTEHNVDALD
+522 LAATDHNLDSID

-555 LANEMR
+555 LANDMR
-561 QLLEEQR
+561 QLVEEQR

>member
-1 MPRIAA
+1 
-7 GKRREPAKRTRPRLT
+7 
-22 HPRRSSIRASALSLA
+22 
-37 GHPAERG
+37 
-44 NPASR
+44 
-49 TLGVSYLACASI
+49 
-61 GEKSR
+61 
-66 GGGRRVLSSIE
+66 
-77 QAPRLV
+77 
-83 DYKGLL
+83 
-89 DQTPLLSLLQSMQAQ
+89 MQAQ

-113 SGGEAFSLF
+113 NGGEAFSLF

-182 VPGAD
+182 VPGASD
-187 NGPVA
+187 NGTVA
-192 AIRSPAPPAAAP
+192 AAARPAP
-204 APAAPVPHQV
+204 APAAPPAPQV
-214 SERAVVSQQPQVAP
+214 SERPVVSQQQPPAAQAQPAP
-228 QATAEEGPPPTELY
+228 DDGPPATELY

-257 FVDFPKLLRSLSTD
+257 FVDFPKLLRSLSSD
-271 RLTGYLRLTGQ
+271 HLTGYLRLSGL

-294 LIESFYEG
+294 LIESFYDG

-324 GSMDVIELTAEV
+324 GSMDVIELSAEV

-383 MGIILLRDGQL
+383 MGIVLLRDGAL

-400 GQPQLVQDPEVVTR
+400 GQPQLVQDPEIVTR
-414 LCADTKT
+414 LCADSKT

-434 ASVSLEEML
+434 ESVSLEEML
-443 AMTPSVPST
+443 AMTPSVQAT
-452 VYRPAPAPA
+452 TYRPAPAQPA
-461 QAGSAA
+461 APAPAAPSATRA
-467 QAPPPQRVPSYQ
+467 QSYQ
-479 PAPQPAQAPAAGEP
+479 PAPAPAPATGNEP
-493 DIDWPSLMSQLNQMA
+493 DIDWPGLMSQLNQMA
-508 DNALQNRSKKVKEM
+508 DAALQNRSKKVKEM
-522 LGSTEHNVDALD
+522 LASTEHNLDGLD

-561 QLLEEQR
+561 QLVEEQR